1 MSAEKQERLFDE
13 FPPTSAAEWRKA
25 AEESLAGAPFE
36 KRVVTKTPEGI
47 DLRPIYTREDG
58 GKLPLQA
65 TWPGLAPYLRGST
78 ALGSRSEGWRIAQE
92 LPYGRPDEFNQ
103 ALLQDLN
110 RGQNCVNLLLD
121 IATRLGLDP
130 DSGLPGE
137 VGGCGLS
144 IATLDDA
151 GRALRGVDL
160 AAVPVHVPA
169 GISALAVTALLS
181 AWLAEQGKKPSAL
194 HGAVFSDPITEWL
207 GRGVLPG
214 GLFAAYDEMAALT
227 DWSARNKVRLRTV
240 GVHANLWADAGG
252 SAVHELGFGLATGV
266 EYLRELALRK
276 LTVNRSGPRFLF
288 TYSLGS
294 HFFMEIAKLRAAR
307 LLWARAVGAAG
318 GSKEAQRLV
327 FHGRTSIWN
336 KTVLDPHVNLLRATS
351 EAFAGV
357 MGGCSSIHVA
367 PFDECFRV
375 PDDFSRRLARN
386 IQIILAEEC
395 QLGRVV
401 DPVGGS
407 WYVETLALELAEKAW
422 ALFQDV
428 ERKGGMAAA
437 VKSGFPQELVSRCA
451 EDRIA
456 NVETRRDGVIGTN
469 LQPDMRERLEN
480 VVSPDYAALAA
491 RRAAQVVTY
500 RNAPEAER
508 GSEVLEKLASLLG
521 APAST
526 RMAILTDA
534 FLHGATLGEVTR
546 VLRFGRDDEAPVT
559 KVRIRRRSESFEAV
573 RRRSEG
579 FRERTGARPRVFLAN
594 MGPRRQH
601 GARADFSAAFF
612 AAGGFEAVGNKGF
625 DTPEAAARAAIESRA
640 PIVVICSTDESYP
653 ELVPQIAGA
662 LKAAPGGPRV
672 VLAGLPPGQVDALM
686 AAGVDEFIHA
696 RANCA
701 QMLAAFQ
708 DKLGI

>member
-1 MSAEKQERLFDE
+1 MSTPTREKLFGG
-13 FPPTSAAEWRKA
+13 FPAATAAEWRKV

-36 KRVVTKTPEGI
+36 KKVVTRTPEGI

-58 GKLPLQA
+58 ERLPLRS
-65 TWPGLAPYLRGST
+65 TWPGLAPYLRGSS
-78 ALGSRSEGWRIAQE
+78 ALGARPAGWLIAQE

-110 RGQNCVNLLLD
+110 RGQNCVNLLFD

-144 IATLDDA
+144 LATLDDV

-160 AAVPVHVPA
+160 ASVPLYAPA
-169 GISALAVTALLS
+169 GVSALAITALLA
-181 AWLAEQGKKPSAL
+181 AWMAEQGKSPSAL
-194 HGAVFSDPITEWL
+194 HGAVLSDPVSEWV

-214 GLFAAYDEMAALT
+214 GLFCAYDEMAALT
-227 DWSARNKVRLRTV
+227 DWAARNKMRLRTV
-240 GVHANLWADAGG
+240 GVHASLWADAGG
-252 SAVHELGFGLATGV
+252 NAVHELAFGLATGV
-266 EYLRELALRK
+266 EYLRELSLRK
-276 LTVNRSGPRFLF
+276 VAASRAGPRFLF
-288 TYSLGS
+288 SYSLGS

-318 GSKEAQRLV
+318 GDEQAQRLV
-327 FHGRTSIWN
+327 CHGRTSIWN
-336 KTVLDPHVNLLRATS
+336 KTILDPHVNLLRATS

-357 MGGCSSIHVA
+357 VGGCSSIHVA

-386 IQIILAEEC
+386 VQIILAEEC

-401 DPVGGS
+401 DPAGGS
-407 WYVETLALELAEKAW
+407 WYVETVALELAEKAW
-422 ALFQDV
+422 TLFQDV
-428 ERKGGMAAA
+428 ERRGGMAAA
-437 VKSGFPQELVSRCA
+437 LRAGFPQEQVALSAR
-451 EDRIA
+451 DRIA
-456 NVETRRDGVIGTN
+456 SAETRRDGIIGTN
-469 LQPDMRERLEN
+469 LHPNLREAMERGQA
-480 VVSPDYAALAA
+480 PDYAALAA
-491 RRAAQVVTY
+491 KRAAQIVSY
-500 RNAPEAER
+500 RMSPEAER
-508 GSEVLEKLASLLG
+508 GAEVLEKLASLLG
-521 APAST
+521 APAGT
-526 RMAILTDA
+526 KMAILTDA
-534 FLHGATLGEVTR
+534 FLHGASLGEVTR
-546 VLRFGRDDEAPVT
+546 VLRSGRDDEGPIA
-559 KVRIRRRSESFEAV
+559 KVRMRRRSESFEAV
-573 RRRSEG
+573 RRRSED

-594 MGPRRQH
+594 LGPRKQH

-612 AAGGFEAVGNKGF
+612 GAGGFEAVSSKGF
-625 DTPEAAARAAIESRA
+625 DTPEAAAIAAIDSKA

-653 ELVPQIAGA
+653 QLVPPIAAA
-662 LKAAPGGPRV
+662 LKAVPGGPRV
-672 VLAGLPPGQVDALM
+672 VLAGLPPGQVDQLQ

-708 DKLGI
+708 DKLGM